1 MKHLHNRFKSGWL
14 FLTVLLVTLVCSP
27 HLQAQHFG
35 STQTLEATE
44 AGVDREALMNRFS
57 EAELD
62 AFTSISPRLLS
73 SFTAD
78 ELALINDILDKQIT
92 SLNTAETQLMNRLN
106 AVMAASN
113 QQTSFLQGLLEEEVV
128 FSEGFTDGIPDT
140 WTVTDD
146 SGSDFTWVANEPGVG
161 TPDFDGFAIADSD
174 AAGGGGIVV
183 TTTMTTNAIDISGLE
198 EVSFIINHAYRHL
211 GSQSGRIEWSLDNEN
226 WELLAEYT
234 ENTGFPGDGIEE
246 VFDITDAVAGN
257 DNLWFRF
264 VFDDASGWNWWWVID
279 EIAVAGVAGGDD
291 PEPGDFITHT
301 IDEVPYN
308 GGSFRNVTG
317 AEFLSG
323 ELTGFDPDFAI
334 IDQLGGTW
342 SNDFAVLLTDS
353 PELTV
358 ESVVLQVGG
367 FSTINPE
374 AINLEWTG
382 GNFDSPVTE
391 LVELP
396 EAVDLDG
403 LYVWVGNGWLNTGSQ
418 GVWSGTIDFV
428 GAEGEFAPPLE
439 FAELQVI
446 HNAADPALAEVD
458 VFINGNLFAAN
469 FPFRAATG
477 YLTVDAGFTLD
488 IGIAAPG
495 ETEPLL
501 SFEFTGEGN
510 EAYAL
515 IAQGVADPSAFAP
528 NPDGID
534 TGAELLL
541 VENRRDTA
549 VNEDEFE
556 FYVHHG
562 ATDAPAVDIFVR
574 ELGANI
580 LTDVP
585 YLVSSDYFGVPA
597 GEYVIEVRPAGSEA
611 AVAAF
616 AADVNTL
623 TGLTAGILASGFLDP
638 SANQNGEAFALAVV
652 LEDGTVAVL
661 DAISGPSLSVS
672 PASLDFGNVAETFSA
687 DAPVTLTNQGTSN
700 LAILDVEM
708 EGGAFSIDF
717 TDATVLAPGE
727 SETYTVT
734 FSPDAIG
741 EFTGEISITSTDP
754 NSPTTVAL
762 SGNGVAGAQVVFD
775 PSEIAATLAAEQ
787 QDTFELTVI
796 NDGAGELEF
805 AFPDYIME
813 RILDGNDRSMDAIR
827 ARMMTPV
834 RSAFASTQ
842 DAIEANRARFAIAH
856 YLETGELRDAADAP
870 VVDAFLQSQQ
880 SAGSSAGLMSDG
892 FLIEFNALTLPGATF
907 ITVAENLSGELTALN
922 PDFVIDAGES
932 GTWASDFAILFT
944 TAPLESGA
952 VVDPAT
958 VALQVGGFTNYGA
971 NARINWT
978 GGASGTPGTPV
989 NVPVTIPTPLD
1000 VAGMFVS
1007 VGNGWTASPT
1017 GTWSGSIELV
1027 GVSAGADFITEVA
1040 PASGTVAPGSSETV
1054 TLTLSSAGLI
1064 GGEYSGV
1071 LNAVTNDPAN
1081 EEVAIPATL
1090 TVTGDPFIS
1099 IDPEELDFGTVFVGN
1114 SVTES
1119 VVVSNT
1125 GTDVLV
1131 VNGFSTDNDAFVVTS
1146 EAFDVAVGE
1155 SVVVEVTFTPE
1166 SAGTE
1171 TAQLTFDS
1179 NTISGNP
1186 SVSLSG
1192 EAVNAGSLAFDPDAF
1207 DVTLE
1212 EGGTA
1217 TATLTLTN
1225 DGESDLEFNIGT
1237 STSASPSGA
1246 RSVITHNPRAA
1257 QAENP
1262 SMLRFN
1268 SGTDAPFAVASGWHN
1283 ARQNMP
1289 AVLNNDLETIWSQ
1302 QNNGTGGGVSDFFQP
1317 LGSGVYSADDFLL
1330 EDGANLQVITA
1341 YGFVA
1346 PADGV
1351 PITVGAN
1358 GVGIFIYPDENGL
1371 PAGHPEDGMDNH
1383 VFAFEGDFSS
1393 EGLTIVEVTEGAIFT
1408 DIVLDIE
1415 AATGSALSLP
1425 AGTYWVSVFVD
1436 TNGQLGGPARWN
1448 WSQGEPNLNS
1458 GQLIDPGAL
1467 FGPNTNW
1474 QSWDVLTNGDWS
1486 DLAFMIEG
1494 NFGSFVD
1501 TDPSQGVIAPGASV
1515 EVTVTFDAT
1524 ELEAGEYFADINIT
1538 TNSPLTPSASI
1549 PVSMTVEEGAV
1560 QPSEFVTF
1568 QVDMT
1573 AQSELGNFN
1582 PGLGDEVYVLG
1593 GFNDWTV
1600 VDGEEMEGDAEL
1612 VFSFTTEVFGEAD
1625 DIVEFKYYILA
1636 GDGRELP
1643 NGGWEEDSV
1652 GEGGSN
1658 NRQLVLIGEDQTLP
1672 VVFFN
1677 NLPPTS
1683 LEPGLDNPTEFALNQ
1698 NYPNPF
1704 NPTTNIVYALPE
1716 ASEVTLE
1723 VFNLQGQRV
1732 AVLVSGQQ
1740 NAGTHTV
1747 TFDASRLASGMYL
1760 YRLQAGTFVQ
1770 TQKMML
1776 VK

>member
-1 MKHLHNRFKSGWL
+1 MKHLHNSQKSGWL
-14 FLTVLLVTLVCSP
+14 FLIIMLFAVSGFQT
-27 HLQAQHFG
+27 LQAQHFG
-35 STQTLEATE
+35 STQSLEATE
-44 AGVDREALMNRFS
+44 AGVDREALLNRFTQ
-57 EAELD
+57 AELD
-62 AFTSISPRLLS
+62 DFSSVSPRLLS
-73 SFTAD
+73 AFTAD
-78 ELALINDILDKQIT
+78 ELSIISQILDKSIT
-92 SLNTAETQLMNRLN
+92 SLSAAETQLMNRVN
-106 AVMAASN
+106 ALISASSP
-113 QQTSFLQGLLEEEVV
+113 QVSFLQGLLEEEVV

-146 SGSDFTWVANEPGVG
+146 SGNGFTWVANEAGSGQPE
-161 TPDFDGFAIADSD
+161 FDGFAIADSD
-174 AAGGGGIVV
+174 AAGSGGGLV
-183 TTTMTTNAIDISGLE
+183 TTTMTTESIDISGLE

-317 AEFLSG
+317 DEFLTG
-323 ELTGFDPDFAI
+323 ELTGFDPDFVI
-334 IDQLGGTW
+334 IAQQGGTW

-403 LYVWVGNGWLNTGSQ
+403 LYVWVGNGWLSATSQ
-418 GVWSGTIDFV
+418 GVWSGTIDFI

-585 YLVSSDYFGVPA
+585 YLVTSGYFGVPA
-597 GEYVIEVRPAGSEA
+597 GEYVIEVRPAGSET

-638 SANQNGEAFALAVV
+638 SANQDGEAFALAVV

-672 PASLDFGNVAETFSA
+672 PASLDFGDVAETFSA
-687 DAPVTLTNQGTSN
+687 DAPVTFTNQGTSN

-708 EGGAFSIDF
+708 EGAAFSIDF
-717 TDATVLAPGE
+717 TDASILAPGE

-741 EFTGEISITSTDP
+741 DFAGEIIITSTDP
-754 NSPTTVAL
+754 DSPTSVAL

-775 PSEIAATLAAEQ
+775 PSEIAATLATEQ

-834 RSAFASTQ
+834 RSAFANTQ
-842 DAIEANRARFAIAH
+842 EAIAANNERFAIGH
-856 YLETGELRDAADAP
+856 YLETGELRDASDA
-870 VVDAFLQSQQ
+870 AIISAYQSQLQSQAAA
-880 SAGSSAGLMSDG
+880 SGASVMSDG
-892 FLIEFNALTLPGATF
+892 FLIEFEGFSASGGTF
-907 ITVAENLSGELTALN
+907 LTVADGLSGELTAIN
-922 PDFVIDAGES
+922 PDIVLDLAQDFS
-932 GTWASDFAILFT
+932 WAADFAVLFT
-944 TAPLESGA
+944 TEPLESG
-952 VVDPAT
+952 VVLDPET
-958 VALQVGGFTNYGA
+958 VVFQAGGLTVYG
-971 NARINWT
+971 
-978 GGASGTPGTPV
+978 
-989 NVPVTIPTPLD
+989 
-1000 VAGMFVS
+1000 
-1007 VGNGWTASPT
+1007 PT
-1017 GTWSGSIELV
+1017 GTRVPWAEGQSSDTGTTITSPIEPPAPLDMSGLYVSIGHGWTPGAETIWSGSVELV
-1027 GVSAGADFITEVA
+1027 GVSAGADFITEVS

-1071 LNAVTNDPAN
+1071 LNALTNDPAN

-1090 TVTGDPFIS
+1090 TVTGDPAI
-1099 IDPEELDFGTVFVGN
+1099 
-1114 SVTES
+1114 
-1119 VVVSNT
+1119 
-1125 GTDVLV
+1125 
-1131 VNGFSTDNDAFVVTS
+1131 
-1146 EAFDVAVGE
+1146 
-1155 SVVVEVTFTPE
+1155 
-1166 SAGTE
+1166 
-1171 TAQLTFDS
+1171 
-1179 NTISGNP
+1179 
-1186 SVSLSG
+1186 
-1192 EAVNAGSLAFDPDAF
+1192 AFDPA
-1207 DVTLE
+1207 E
-1212 EGGTA
+1212 
-1217 TATLTLTN
+1217 
-1225 DGESDLEFNIGT
+1225 
-1237 STSASPSGA
+1237 
-1246 RSVITHNPRAA
+1246 IT
-1257 QAENP
+1257 
-1262 SMLRFN
+1262 
-1268 SGTDAPFAVASGWHN
+1268 
-1283 ARQNMP
+1283 
-1289 AVLNNDLETIWSQ
+1289 
-1302 QNNGTGGGVSDFFQP
+1302 
-1317 LGSGVYSADDFLL
+1317 
-1330 EDGANLQVITA
+1330 
-1341 YGFVA
+1341 
-1346 PADGV
+1346 
-1351 PITVGAN
+1351 
-1358 GVGIFIYPDENGL
+1358 
-1371 PAGHPEDGMDNH
+1371 
-1383 VFAFEGDFSS
+1383 
-1393 EGLTIVEVTEGAIFT
+1393 
-1408 DIVLDIE
+1408 
-1415 AATGSALSLP
+1415 
-1425 AGTYWVSVFVD
+1425 
-1436 TNGQLGGPARWN
+1436 
-1448 WSQGEPNLNS
+1448 
-1458 GQLIDPGAL
+1458 
-1467 FGPNTNW
+1467 
-1474 QSWDVLTNGDWS
+1474 
-1486 DLAFMIEG
+1486 
-1494 NFGSFVD
+1494 
-1501 TDPSQGVIAPGASV
+1501 
-1515 EVTVTFDAT
+1515 
-1524 ELEAGEYFADINIT
+1524 
-1538 TNSPLTPSASI
+1538 
-1549 PVSMTVEEGAV
+1549 
-1560 QPSEFVTF
+1560 
-1568 QVDMT
+1568 
-1573 AQSELGNFN
+1573 
-1582 PGLGDEVYVLG
+1582 
-1593 GFNDWTV
+1593 
-1600 VDGEEMEGDAEL
+1600 
-1612 VFSFTTEVFGEAD
+1612 
-1625 DIVEFKYYILA
+1625 
-1636 GDGRELP
+1636 
-1643 NGGWEEDSV
+1643 
-1652 GEGGSN
+1652 
-1658 NRQLVLIGEDQTLP
+1658 
-1672 VVFFN
+1672 
-1677 NLPPTS
+1677 
-1683 LEPGLDNPTEFALNQ
+1683 
-1698 NYPNPF
+1698 
-1704 NPTTNIVYALPE
+1704 
-1716 ASEVTLE
+1716 
-1723 VFNLQGQRV
+1723 
-1732 AVLVSGQQ
+1732 
-1740 NAGTHTV
+1740 
-1747 TFDASRLASGMYL
+1747 
-1760 YRLQAGTFVQ
+1760 
-1770 TQKMML
+1770 
-1776 VK
+1776 